1 MEEIMKKNLCAVIAA
16 LSLSLL
22 LGGCGG
28 ASKSTFDYA
37 VAETTAASY
46 DYSTAKGAVTA
57 LPEAAS
63 ALEATSEITS
73 PNIQGRKLIR
83 TVDLSVETD
92 SFDTLIKDLQ
102 AQINDLSGYVEQS
115 DISGSSMRGNQ
126 PTRRRAWLTAR
137 IPSDSL
143 DQFVATVEDNSNVT
157 NRSESTNDVTLQYS
171 DLESRKKTLT
181 IEQERIWALLEKAD
195 TLEAVIALEERLSEV
210 RYELESMESQLRN
223 YDNRVDYSTVNIN
236 IEEVTVYTP
245 VAPETVGERIRNG
258 FAQNMKQMKEFL
270 TDVFVDLISKSPIW
284 IPLLLFIA
292 VVWKLLKLL
301 FAGLRKKKTIRQ
313 IVSGIPVDL
322 PSLNPEASESGNTEN
337 ADDSGE
343 WKTTGK

>member
-1 MEEIMKKNLCAVIAA
+1 MKKKLYAVIAA
-16 LSLSLL
+16 LSFSLL

-28 ASKSTFDYA
+28 ASKADNMYLM
-37 VAETTAASY
+37 AETAAASY
-46 DYSTAKGAVTA
+46 DYSSAKGAVA
-57 LPEAAS
+57 SLPEVTA
-63 ALEATSEITS
+63 ALEANTEIST
-73 PNIQGRKLIR
+73 PNVQGRKLIR
-83 TVDLSVETD
+83 TVELSVETD
-92 SFDTLIKDLQ
+92 IFDELLKNLQ
-102 AQINDLSGYVEQS
+102 AQITALSGYVEQS

-137 IPSDSL
+137 IPSDRL
-143 DQFVATVEDNSNVT
+143 DQFVTIVEDNSNVT

-195 TLEAVIALEERLSEV
+195 TLEAVIALEKRLSEI
-210 RYELESMESQLRN
+210 RYDLESMESQLKL
-223 YDNRVDYSTVNIN
+223 YDNQVDYSTVNIN
-236 IEEVTVYTP
+236 IEEVTIYTP

-258 FAQNMKQMKEFL
+258 FSQNMKHMKEFL
-270 TDVFVDLISKSPIW
+270 TDVFVDLIAKSPIW
-284 IPLLLFIA
+284 IPILLFIA
-292 VVWKLLKLL
+292 VAWKLRKLL

-322 PSLNPEASESGNTEN
+322 PGMNPETSEPGIAEK